1 MAAAAAPT
9 PARSVVQHAI
19 FAATSSNFLRIQRIW
34 LTKALFTASAAAA
47 TALLVRWR
55 RRHLAA
61 LLKPPQDPIPP
72 GILVKTLTEA
82 EATAT
87 EFSHFEVSQETL
99 PSWDG
104 EAVIVWHRG
113 ADELYATQEACPH
126 ASISLLE
133 ADIEDYRPCAAGT
146 LVVEGLD
153 GPSIA
158 CPAHMFVFDVGSGRC
173 LTNRT
178 CASARIYAVAARRT
192 PTGGADLFVVPTPKP
207 PIAGESAVARD
218 DANAIQLA
226 LVDKGLRRRFGDGGD
241 AIGYDA

>member
-1 MAAAAAPT
+1 MAATLCMQAWL
-9 PARSVVQHAI
+9 AR
-19 FAATSSNFLRIQRIW
+19 
-34 LTKALFTASAAAA
+34 ALFAASAAAA
-47 TALLVRWR
+47 AALLLRWR
-55 RRHLAA
+55 RRRLA
-61 LLKPPQDPIPP
+61 DPIPP
-72 GILVKTLTEA
+72 GIWVKTLTAA
-82 EATAT
+82 EVTST
-87 EFSHFEVSQETL
+87 QFSHFEVSQETL
-99 PSWDG
+99 PSWVG

-173 LTNRT
+173 LTNKT

-207 PIAGESAVARD
+207 PAAGKSAVARD